1 MTTTSNNITDAF
13 KTWIY
18 RLYVPQ
24 KKKEKLKK
32 IAVKV
37 FPASYHYFT
46 DLNSVTSNR
55 SSPVDESHS
64 TNIHEAVCTGDYS

>member
-18 RLYVPQ
+18 RVYVPQ
-24 KKKEKLKK
+24 KSRKVKNK
-32 IAVKV
+32 IVVKV

-55 SSPVDESHS
+55 SSPVDEH
-64 TNIHEAVCTGDYS
+64 T

>member
-1 MTTTSNNITDAF
+1 MHLRRGFIGYM
-13 KTWIY
+13 Y
-18 RLYVPQ
+18 RR
-24 KKKEKLKK
+24 KKEKFKK